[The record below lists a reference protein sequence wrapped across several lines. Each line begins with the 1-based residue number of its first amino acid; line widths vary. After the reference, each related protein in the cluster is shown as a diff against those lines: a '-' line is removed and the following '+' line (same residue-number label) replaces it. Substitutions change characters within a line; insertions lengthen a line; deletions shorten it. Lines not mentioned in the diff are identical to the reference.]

1 MNDWKYRGY
10 EVRRYANRAGTG
22 WAFTARTTEGKLL
35 YSGHNFEKAKAA
47 CIDHFA
53 TTQEKAA

>member
-10 EVRRYANRAGTG
+10 EVRRYANRAMTG
-22 WAFTARTTEGKLL
+22 WAFVARAPDTKLL
-35 YSGHNFEKAKAA
+35 YSGHNLEKAKAA

-53 TTQEKAA
+53 TTQGKAA